1 MKYKE
6 NNIRRRPRIRRRDR
20 EDNRKCDKTA
30 RACIDDDDDRIQM
43 SMGFFSLCQHFD
55 NGDKHTDHHVLRHPA
70 YIRRIPTM
78 LDYTNRADIE
88 RRWMEFYIIFQPL
101 YLIYYRY
108 VYISNRFS
116 NTIRDGLIKV
126 LLKYQKKKQTNK
138 NKKQLTGMQIS
149 LVGRIE
155 CRERERETDKIPRI
169 YTARL
174 SSVGTVVWV

>member
-43 SMGFFSLCQHFD
+43 SMGFFFSLCQHFD

-126 LLKYQKKKQTNK
+126 LLKNQKKNKQIKIK
-138 NKKQLTGMQIS
+138 NNLP
-149 LVGRIE
+149 E
-155 CRERERETDKIPRI
+155 CK
-169 YTARL
+169 YL
-174 SSVGTVVWV
+174 